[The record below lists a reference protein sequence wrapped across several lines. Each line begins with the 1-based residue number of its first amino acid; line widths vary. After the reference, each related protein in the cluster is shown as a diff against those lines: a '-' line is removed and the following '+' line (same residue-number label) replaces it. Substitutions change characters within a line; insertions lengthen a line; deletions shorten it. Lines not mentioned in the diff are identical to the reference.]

1 MPIPPLYFIRHGQ
14 TDWNAQYRFQGRRD
28 IPLNE
33 KGKSEARRNGQ
44 RLAEIVP
51 DPSDMALFC
60 SPMTRTRQTLAGILE
75 ASGWQDLPWA
85 DSVVFDPRL
94 VEITFGDWEGWTK
107 QEIKKNDPENYK
119 ARAKDKWSACPP
131 NGESYAELSERIRP
145 WLHSLTGPTIVV
157 AHGGDLAGL
166 ASDSGKCSS
175 YGGAHA
181 RSAAKQDL
189 LLDRNRGKLAMTLA

>member
-44 RLAEIVP
+44 RLAELVA

-119 ARAKDKWSACPP
+119 ARVKDKWSTCPP
-131 NGESYAELSERIRP
+131 NGESYAEMSERVRP
-145 WLHSLTGPTIVV
+145 WLESLTGPTIVV
-157 AHGGDLAGL
+157 AHGGTMRVLRQILENVPVAEAPLLEVPQNKVYCWTGTE
-166 ASDSGKCSS
+166 ASW
-175 YGGAHA
+175 
-181 RSAAKQDL
+181 Q
-189 LLDRNRGKLAMTLA
+189 